1 MFRLNLITRWFIY
14 VAIAV
19 ITCIVGE
26 TTTSVL
32 PVAWAIA
39 LKATLQGLIAW
50 RAFIDGTAAWNKID
64 KRKKNDS

>member
-1 MFRLNLITRWFIY
+1 MFKLNLVTRWFIY

-26 TTTSVL
+26 TTTSIL
-32 PVAWAIA
+32 PVFWAVF

-50 RAFIDGTAAWNKID
+50 RAFIDGTAAWNKIEE
-64 KRKKNDS
+64 KNKSN